1 MAFVEDGKKC
11 IFSKWQQT
19 ENFSFLLTLSKIL
32 LNLEFYSRV
41 YFWEEV
47 FSETAYKYSKKYID
61 LVDVQ
66 KLNTIQEIKYDK
78 YLFKVHFLD
87 NYFFLN
93 KYFSKSYENI
103 FKKYSNEDVKLEIAG
118 DIDEKLMYMQ
128 HHLDALIINYS
139 HLCINDVFANLGH
152 EPDIHLYPELIS
164 QDEANWLKKRS
175 TSEHK
180 SMNISP
186 KIRKSDPKP

>member
-118 DIDEKLMYMQ
+118 DIGEKLMYMQ
-128 HHLDALIINYS
+128 YHFYL
-139 HLCINDVFANLGH
+139 
-152 EPDIHLYPELIS
+152 
-164 QDEANWLKKRS
+164 
-175 TSEHK
+175 
-180 SMNISP
+180 
-186 KIRKSDPKP
+186 